1 MSLDKDVLERS
12 VELERLLPFKR
23 ELVWK
28 ALTDPEHVNQW
39 WGPDGFKN
47 VDVQWDFKVGGVWS
61 YTMVGPDGTRY
72 PNRVHYKEIEAPA
85 KMVFDH
91 GDDKSVWFETTIT
104 LEEKD
109 GGTRYFQRQVFPN
122 KERRDEV
129 VEKYGAI
136 EGGKQHLAK
145 LEAYIRTNLI

>member
-1 MSLDKDVLERS
+1 MSNDTKDREVVLQRQ
-12 VELERLLPFKR
+12 LPFKR

-28 ALTDPEHVNQW
+28 ALTDPEHVNNW

-47 VDVQWDFKVGGVWS
+47 VEVSLDLREGGTWS
-61 YTMVGPDGTRY
+61 YVMVGPDGTRY
-72 PNRVHYKEIEAPA
+72 PNRVYFKSIIALS
-85 KMVFDH
+85 KLVFDH
-91 GDDKSVWFETTIT
+91 GDDKSVWFETTVT

-109 GGTRYFQRQVFPN
+109 GGTLYTQRQVFPD
-122 KERRDEV
+122 KASRDLV

-145 LEAYIRTNLI
+145 MEAYIRKYLA

>member
-1 MSLDKDVLERS
+1 MSNDVKDREVVLQRQ
-12 VELERLLPFKR
+12 LPFKR

-28 ALTDPEHVNQW
+28 AMSDPDHMNNW

-47 VDVQWDFKVGGVWS
+47 VEVSVDFREGGLWS

-72 PNRVHYKEIEAPA
+72 PNRVYYKTLIAPA

-91 GDDKSVWFETTIT
+91 GDDKFVWFETTIT

-109 GGTRYFQRQVFPN
+109 GGTLYTQRQVFPS

-145 LEAYIRTNLI
+145 LEAYIREHLAK